1 MAADDRVRQFEIF
14 DHRLEFASISLGEL
28 AAEDGRDLVGLANG
42 AIGVEESLSQCIQR
56 GAPLKDQIVAVFHLG
71 EKQPMLAAGLLAFPL
86 SEERRAGSQPLLAAS
101 Q

>member
-1 MAADDRVRQFEIF
+1 
-14 DHRLEFASISLGEL
+14 LEFASISLGDF
-28 AAEDGRDLVGLANG
+28 ATKDGRDLVGLANS
-42 AIGVEESLSQCIQR
+42 AIGVEKTLSQCIQR
-56 GAPLKDQIVAVFHLG
+56 GATLKDQIVALFHLG